1 MYYVQDLAAT
11 SIMYLLIALSRLEN
25 IFMIKKIGVLTSGGD
40 APGMNAAIRAVVRT
54 ALSKGMEVYGIR
66 RGYVGLISGDII
78 KMDARSVSDII
89 HRGGTML
96 YTARCP
102 EFRTEE
108 GLQKAKDTC
117 EELGLEG
124 IVVIGGDGSFRGA
137 ADLSARGIL
146 CVGLPGTIDNDI
158 ACTDYTIGY
167 DTAMNTAM
175 EMVDKLRDTSQS
187 HDRCTVV
194 EVMGRN
200 AGYIAVNT
208 GIACGAIEII
218 TREVPYDL
226 DAIAK
231 KMLEAKANGKQNF
244 VIVVS
249 EGIGNANEIAKII
262 EEKTHIESRAT
273 ILGHVQRGGSPTVRD
288 RVLAAELG
296 HYAVGLLEQ
305 GIGNRVVGIQK
316 DEIVDFDIQEALS
329 MKKAY
334 ETELHKIA
342 EQIAI

>member
-1 MYYVQDLAAT
+1 
-11 SIMYLLIALSRLEN
+11 
-25 IFMIKKIGVLTSGGD
+25 MIKKIGVLTSGGD

-66 RGYVGLISGDII
+66 RGYVGLINGDIFQ
-78 KMDARSVSDII
+78 MDARSVSDII

-108 GLQKAKDTC
+108 GLDRAKAKC

-124 IVVIGGDGSFRGA
+124 LVVIGGDGSFRGA

-146 CVGLPGTIDNDI
+146 CVGIPGTIDNDI
-158 ACTDYTIGY
+158 ACTEYTIGY

-175 EMVDKLRDTSQS
+175 ELADKLRDTSQS

-208 GIACGAIEII
+208 GIACGAIEVI
-218 TREVPYDL
+218 TKEMPYDL
-226 DAIAK
+226 DSLAK
-231 KMLEAKANGKQNF
+231 KMLEAKKNGKQNF
-244 VIVVS
+244 VVVVA
-249 EGIGNANEIAKII
+249 EGIGNSTEIANVLQ
-262 EEKTHIESRAT
+262 EKTGIESRAT

-288 RVLAAELG
+288 RVAATEFAY
-296 HYAVGLLEQ
+296 YAVGLLEQ
-305 GIGNRVVGIQK
+305 GIGNRVVGMQNN
-316 DEIVDFDIQEALS
+316 EIVDFDIQEALA
-329 MKKAY
+329 MKKPY
-334 ETELHKIA
+334 EEKLHKIA
-342 EQIAI
+342 EEIGF